1 MVNNVLNF
9 GNFQIVT
16 GHESDFQKMSFKS
29 RFSEIML
36 PLFLSLCKGEMKR
49 GFMDY
54 QGIIS
59 ENYINPHPA

>member
-1 MVNNVLNF
+1 LENPFDSLDF
-9 GNFQIVT
+9 FKIVT

-36 PLFLSLCKGEMKR
+36 PLFLSLGKGEMKR

-59 ENYINPHPA
+59 ENCINPHPA